1 MMGRD
6 TEWFVGIGTLAP
18 AVHIGVTMSASE
30 GSTVGGVPTEVV
42 TFLSGKGGRSLI
54 VKGGAGTGKTT
65 FGLELLERVGQPNR
79 SYYLSTRVGDEAL
92 YRQFPWLKTTEMRT
106 RILDSA
112 KLFLDAIN
120 ASGKPREPELPES
133 EVRKVRAG
141 KEILGSFGQER
152 GPPTRVDRTH
162 LQALLKRSPMPE
174 VENVYNRIER
184 ALPEKSLLVIDS
196 LEGVTHKYG
205 LEMEEFVMALQKDLV
220 EGSSTDVVMIL
231 EKPEAG
237 GIEYLVDGLIS
248 IQREELD
255 ERRVRHL
262 RLEKLRAT
270 NIGRA
275 RYAVTL
281 DGGRFEAL
289 GTRDI
294 PGSASGGSAWKPVTD
309 PERFYST
316 GIPDFDKLLGGGFR
330 RGSFNAFEVDVN
342 VGIDDYYMLFTP
354 TFLNF
359 LSQGRGIIAV
369 LAAGDSPQKLRETL
383 VRHVPANQFD
393 TRVRIPDYTANE
405 TEEPYILPMA
415 RLGRDEATRAMV
427 TAEKSVAGPDRKPFV
442 EYMAFD
448 TFESLMGDQ
457 VAIRMYFQGVS
468 RTKHVGNLGIGL
480 LKPGLLVSS
489 EILNMMDTYFRIINI
504 DNAPCIYGIRP
515 RTPIYAISPDPE
527 KGAPHAVLM
536 PIV

>member
-1 MMGRD
+1 M
-6 TEWFVGIGTLAP
+6 T
-18 AVHIGVTMSASE
+18 ASE
-30 GSTVGGVPTEVV
+30 GSTVGGVPPEIVA
-42 TFLSGKGGRSLI
+42 FLSGKGGLSLI
-54 VKGGAGTGKTT
+54 VKGGAGSGKTT

-92 YRQFPWLKTTEMRT
+92 YRQFPWLKATEMRT
-106 RILDSA
+106 RVLDAA
-112 KLFLDAIN
+112 KLFLDAIQS
-120 ASGKPREPELPES
+120 SGKSREPDLPET
-133 EVRKVRAG
+133 EQKKVRAG
-141 KEILGSFGQER
+141 REVLSSFGQER

-162 LQALLKRSPMPE
+162 LQALVKRSPMPE
-174 VENVYNRIER
+174 VENVYNRIEK

-220 EGSSTDVVMIL
+220 EGSSTDVVMVL

-281 DGGRFEAL
+281 NGGRFEAL
-289 GTRDI
+289 GTGANHTRGA
-294 PGSASGGSAWKPVTD
+294 PTGSWKPLTD
-309 PERFYST
+309 PERYYST
-316 GIPDFDKLLGGGFR
+316 GIPDFDTMLGGGFR

-359 LSQGRGIIAV
+359 LAQGRGIIAV
-369 LAAGDSPQKLRETL
+369 LAAGESPEKLRETL
-383 VRHVPANQFD
+383 VRHVPPNQFD

-405 TEEPYILPMA
+405 TEDPYILPMA
-415 RLGRDEATRAMV
+415 RFGRDEAMRAMV
-427 TAEKSVAGPDRKPFV
+427 TAEKAVAGPDRKPFI
-442 EYMAFD
+442 EYTAFD

-489 EILNMMDTYFRIINI
+489 EILNMMDTYFRIMNI

-515 RTPIYAISPDPE
+515 RTTIYAISPDPE
-527 KGAPHAVLM
+527 KGSPHATLTPV
-536 PIV
+536 V

>member
-1 MMGRD
+1 
-6 TEWFVGIGTLAP
+6 
-18 AVHIGVTMSASE
+18 MSASD
-30 GSTVGGVPTEVV
+30 GSTVGGVPPEVV
-42 TFLSGKGGRSLI
+42 AFLSGRGGRSLI
-54 VKGGAGTGKTT
+54 IKGGAGTGKTT

-92 YRQFPWLKTTEMRT
+92 YRQFPWLKTTEMRS
-106 RILDSA
+106 RVLDSA

-120 ASGKPREPELPES
+120 TGGKNREPELPES
-133 EVRKVRAG
+133 EQKKIRAG
-141 KEILGSFGQER
+141 REVLGSFGQER
-152 GPPTRVDRTH
+152 GPPTRVDRSH

-184 ALPEKSLLVIDS
+184 NLPEKSLLVIDS

-289 GTRDI
+289 AIGGDRGA
-294 PGSASGGSAWKPVTD
+294 PSATGAWKPVTD
-309 PERFYST
+309 PERYYST
-316 GIPDFDKLLGGGFR
+316 GIPDFDKLLGGGFK

-342 VGIDDYYMLFTP
+342 VGIDDYYMLLTP

-369 LAAGDSPQKLRETL
+369 LAAGESPEKLRDTL
-383 VRHVPANQFD
+383 VRHVPPNQFD
-393 TRVRIPDYTANE
+393 TRVRIPDYTASE
-405 TEEPYILPMA
+405 TEDPYILPMS
-415 RLGRDEATRAMV
+415 RLGRDEAVRAMV
-427 TAEKSVAGPDRKPFV
+427 TAEKAVSGPDRKPFI
-442 EYMAFD
+442 EYTAFD

-457 VAIRMYFQGVS
+457 VAIRLYFQGVS
-468 RTKHVGNLGIGL
+468 RTKHVGNLGIGV

-489 EILNMMDTYFRIINI
+489 EILNMMDTYFRIINV

-515 RTPIYAISPDPE
+515 RTTIHAISPDPT
-527 KGAPHAVLM
+527 KGPPHAVLT
-536 PIV
+536 PVV

>member
-1 MMGRD
+1 MTGM
-6 TEWFVGIGTLAP
+6 P
-18 AVHIGVTMSASE
+18 
-30 GSTVGGVPTEVV
+30 PEVLS
-42 TFLSGKGGRSLI
+42 FLSGKGGRSLI

-65 FGLELLERVGQPNR
+65 FGLELLERIGKPQQ

-92 YRQFPWLKTTEMRT
+92 YRQFPWLKATEMRA
-106 RILDSA
+106 RILDA
-112 KLFLDAIN
+112 GKLFLDTIN
-120 ASGKPREPELPES
+120 AGSKPGAGGELPES
-133 EVRKVRAG
+133 EQRKISAAR
-141 KEILGSFGQER
+141 EMMRSFGDEH

-162 LQALLKRSPMPE
+162 LAALLKRNPMPE
-174 VENVYNRIER
+174 VENVYNRIEK

-220 EGSSTDVVMIL
+220 ESSNTNVVMIL

-255 ERRVRHL
+255 ERRVRHM

-270 NIGRA
+270 AIARP

-281 DGGRFEAL
+281 AEGRFEAL
-289 GTRDI
+289 GFGNADHPSN
-294 PGSASGGSAWKPVTD
+294 PGQWHPVAD
-309 PERFYST
+309 PDRYYST
-316 GIPDFDKLLGGGFR
+316 GIPDFDHLLGGGFR

-354 TFLNF
+354 TLLNF

-369 LAAGDSPQKLRETL
+369 LAAGESHEKLRET
-383 VRHVPANQFD
+383 VNRHTPPHVFD
-393 TRVRIPDYTANE
+393 TRVRVADYTANE
-405 TEEPYILPMA
+405 TELPYIVPMA
-415 RLGRDEATRAMV
+415 RFGRDEALRAMV
-427 TAEKSVAGPDRKPFV
+427 SAEKAARGPEQKPFL
-442 EYMAFD
+442 EYTAFD
-448 TFESLMGDQ
+448 TLESLMGDQ
-457 VAIRMYFQGVS
+457 VAIRMYFHGVQ
-468 RTKHVGNLGIGL
+468 RTKLVGNCGIGL

-489 EILNMMDTYFRIINI
+489 EILNMMDSYFRIINI

-515 RTPIYAISPDPE
+515 RTTIYSISTDPE
-527 KGAPHAVLM
+527 KGAPHAKLT

>member
-1 MMGRD
+1 MLSGVS
-6 TEWFVGIGTLAP
+6 FVTGENGGKT
-18 AVHIGVTMSASE
+18 
-30 GSTVGGVPTEVV
+30 GGVPPEVL
-42 TFLSGKGGRSLI
+42 TFLNGKGGRSLI

-65 FGLELLERVGQPNR
+65 FGLELLERAGKPQQ

-92 YRQFPWLKTTEMRT
+92 YRQFPWLKASEMRS
-106 RILDSA
+106 RILDA
-112 KLFLDAIN
+112 GKLFLDAIN
-120 ASGKPREPELPES
+120 SPGRNGGQPELPET
-133 EVRKVRAG
+133 ERKKIHAAREMMRTFAD
-141 KEILGSFGQER
+141 ER

-162 LQALLKRSPMPE
+162 LAALLKRNPMPE
-174 VENVYNRIER
+174 VENVYNRVEQ

-220 EGSSTDVVMIL
+220 EASNTNVVMIL

-270 NIGRA
+270 NITRP

-281 DGGRFEAL
+281 NGGRFEAL
-289 GTRDI
+289 GFMDTNHAAGPAQIWR
-294 PGSASGGSAWKPVTD
+294 PVPD
-309 PERFYST
+309 PEKYYST
-316 GIPDFDKLLGGGFR
+316 GIPDFDALLGGGFR
-330 RGSFNAFEVDVN
+330 RGSFNAFEADVN
-342 VGIDDYYMLFTP
+342 VGIDDYYELFTP

-359 LSQGRGIIAV
+359 LTQSRGIIAV
-369 LAAGDSPQKLRETL
+369 LAAGESPEKLRETL
-383 VRHVPANQFD
+383 VRHTPPNVFD
-393 TRVRIPDYTANE
+393 TRVRIADYTANE
-405 TEEPYILPMA
+405 TEESYIVPMA
-415 RLGRDEATRAMV
+415 RFNREEAMRAMT
-427 TAEKSVAGPDRKPFV
+427 TAEKAARGPEQKPFL
-442 EYMAFD
+442 EYTAFD
-448 TFESLMGDQ
+448 TLESLMGDQ
-457 VAIRMYFQGVS
+457 VAIRMYFHGVQ
-468 RTKHVGNLGIGL
+468 RTKLVGNLGIGL

-515 RTPIYAISPDPE
+515 RTTIYSISVDSERGP
-527 KGAPHAVLM
+527 PHAKLT

>member
-1 MMGRD
+1 
-6 TEWFVGIGTLAP
+6 
-18 AVHIGVTMSASE
+18 MSASE
-30 GSTVGGVPTEVV
+30 GSTVGGVPPEVI

-54 VKGGAGTGKTT
+54 IKGGAGTGKTT
-65 FGLELLERVGQPNR
+65 FGLELLERVGQPTR
-79 SYYLSTRVGDEAL
+79 SYYLSTRIGDEAL
-92 YRQFPWLKTTEMRT
+92 FRQFPWLKTSEMRT
-106 RILDSA
+106 RVLDAA
-112 KLFLDAIN
+112 KLFLDAIQ
-120 ASGKPREPELPES
+120 ASGKSRDTELPEG
-133 EVRKVRAG
+133 EQKKVRAG
-141 KEILGSFGQER
+141 REVLASFGQER

-162 LQALLKRSPMPE
+162 LTALLKRSPMPE
-174 VENVYNRIER
+174 VENVYHRIER

-220 EGSSTDVVMIL
+220 EASSTDVVMIL

-289 GTRDI
+289 GNN
-294 PGSASGGSAWKPVTD
+294 PAAGAAANAGPWKPVAD
-309 PERFYST
+309 PERYYST
-316 GIPDFDKLLGGGFR
+316 GIPDFDKLLGGGLR

-342 VGIDDYYMLFTP
+342 VGVDDYYMLFTP

-359 LSQGRGIIAV
+359 LTQGRGMIAV
-369 LAAGDSPQKLRETL
+369 LAAGESPDKLRETL
-383 VRHVPANQFD
+383 IRHVPANQFD
-393 TRVRIPDYTANE
+393 TRVRIPDYSANE
-405 TEEPYILPMA
+405 TEEPYILPM
-415 RLGRDEATRAMV
+415 GRYGREEAVKAMV
-427 TAEKSVAGPDRKPFV
+427 AAERAVEGPDRKTFL
-442 EYMAFD
+442 EYTAFD

-489 EILNMMDTYFRIINI
+489 EILNMMDSYFRIINI
-504 DNAPCIYGIRP
+504 DSATCIYGIRP
-515 RTPIYAISPDPE
+515 RTTIYAISPDPE
-527 KGAPHAVLM
+527 KGLPHATLT

>member
-1 MMGRD
+1 MADENGGAMGQ
-6 TEWFVGIGTLAP
+6 
-18 AVHIGVTMSASE
+18 
-30 GSTVGGVPTEVV
+30 VPPEVV
-42 TFLSGKGGRSLI
+42 SFLSGKGGRSLI
-54 VKGGAGTGKTT
+54 IKGGAGTGKTT
-65 FGLELLERVGQPNR
+65 FGLELLERIGQPSR
-79 SYYLSTRVGDEAL
+79 SFYLSTRVGDETL
-92 YRQFPWLKTTEMRT
+92 YRQFPWLRTTEMRS
-106 RILDSA
+106 RILDAA
-112 KLFLDAIN
+112 KLFLDTIE
-120 ASGKPREPELPES
+120 ASGKPRPVELPDS
-133 EVRKVRAG
+133 EQRKIKAG
-141 KEILGSFGQER
+141 REVLGSFGQER
-152 GPPTRVDRTH
+152 GPPTRVDRSH
-162 LQALLKRSPMPE
+162 LTALLKRSPMPE

-184 ALPEKSLLVIDS
+184 ALPEKALLVIDS

-220 EGSSTDVVMIL
+220 EASSTDVVMIL

-255 ERRVRHL
+255 ERRVRHV

-270 NIGRA
+270 NIGRP

-281 DGGRFEAL
+281 DGGRFVAL
-289 GTRDI
+289 GI
-294 PGSASGGSAWKPVTD
+294 PGTTNGKGSATSWPATTD
-309 PERFYST
+309 PERYYST
-316 GIPDFDKLLGGGFR
+316 GIPDFDALLGGGLR

-342 VGIDDYYMLFTP
+342 VGVDDYYMLFTP

-359 LSQGRGIIAV
+359 LGQGRGMIAV
-369 LAAGDSPQKLRETL
+369 LAAGESPEKLREAL
-383 VRHVPANQFD
+383 VKYVPPQHFD
-393 TRVRIPDYTANE
+393 TRVRIPDYTISE

-415 RLGRDEATRAMV
+415 RFGRDEAMRAMV
-427 TAEKSVAGPDRKPFV
+427 TAEKAAAGPDRKPFI

-457 VAIRMYFQGVS
+457 VAIRMYFSGVS

-489 EILNMMDTYFRIINI
+489 EILNMMDTYFRIVNI

-515 RTPIYAISPDPE
+515 RTTIYAISPDPQ
-527 KGAPHAVLM
+527 KGAPHAVLT
-536 PIV
+536 PVV

>member
-1 MMGRD
+1 M
-6 TEWFVGIGTLAP
+6 TENNG
-18 AVHIGVTMSASE
+18 HS
-30 GSTVGGVPTEVV
+30 VGGTPLEVIE
-42 TFLSGKGGRSLI
+42 FLSGKGGRSLI

-65 FGLELLERVGQPNR
+65 FGLELLERIGKPSE

-92 YRQFPWLKTTEMRT
+92 YRQFPWLKSSEMRS
-106 RILDSA
+106 RVLDA
-112 KLFLDAIN
+112 GKLFLDAIN
-120 ASGKPREPELPES
+120 AGPKREGSELPETEQKKIRAAR
-133 EVRKVRAG
+133 EVMR
-141 KEILGSFGQER
+141 SFGEEH

-162 LQALLKRSPMPE
+162 LQALLKRNPMPE

-184 ALPEKSLLVIDS
+184 ALPAKSLLVIDS

-220 EGSSTDVVMIL
+220 EGSSTNVVMIL

-270 NIGRA
+270 AIGRP

-281 DGGRFEAL
+281 NGGRFEAL
-289 GTRDI
+289 GIQDRNHT
-294 PGSASGGSAWKPVTD
+294 PTAQGMWKPSAD
-309 PERFYST
+309 SERFYST
-316 GIPDFDKLLGGGFR
+316 GIPDFDQLLGGGFR

-354 TFLNF
+354 TYLNF
-359 LSQGRGIIAV
+359 LAQGRGAIAV
-369 LAAGDSPQKLRETL
+369 LAAGESPEKLRETL
-383 VRHVPANQFD
+383 TRHTPPNVFD
-393 TRVRIPDYTANE
+393 TRVRICDYAANE
-405 TEEPYILPMA
+405 TEESYIVPMA
-415 RLGRDEATRAMV
+415 RFGRDDALRAMV
-427 TAEKSVAGPDRKPFV
+427 TATKAARGPEQKPFI
-442 EYMAFD
+442 EYTSFD
-448 TFESLMGDQ
+448 TLESLMGDQ
-457 VAIRMYFQGVS
+457 VAIRMYFNGVQQ
-468 RTKHVGNLGIGL
+468 TKLVGNLGIGL

-515 RTPIYAISPDPE
+515 RTTIHAISPDPE
-527 KGAPHAVLM
+527 KGAPYAKLT

>member
-1 MMGRD
+1 MHDVTGTMTTNNGHAAG
-6 TEWFVGIGTLAP
+6 GIP
-18 AVHIGVTMSASE
+18 
-30 GSTVGGVPTEVV
+30 PEVV
-42 TFLSGKGGRSLI
+42 SFLSGKGGRSLI

-79 SYYLSTRVGDEAL
+79 SFYLSTRVGDEAL
-92 YRQFPWLKTTEMRT
+92 YAQFPWLKTTEMRS
-106 RILDSA
+106 RVLDAA
-112 KLFLDAIN
+112 KLFLDAIQ
-120 ASGKPREPELPES
+120 AGGKSKEADLPET
-133 EVRKVRAG
+133 EQRKIRAG
-141 KEILGSFGQER
+141 REVLGSFGQER
-152 GPPTRVDRTH
+152 GPPTKVDRTH
-162 LQALLKRSPMPE
+162 LAALLKRGPMPE
-174 VENVYNRIER
+174 VDNVYHRIER

-220 EGSSTDVVMIL
+220 EGSNTDVVMIL

-289 GTRDI
+289 GVANSV
-294 PGSASGGSAWKPVTD
+294 GASSNSTAWRPTSD
-309 PERFYST
+309 PERHYST
-316 GIPDFDKLLGGGFR
+316 GIPDFDKLLGGGLR

-369 LAAGDSPQKLRETL
+369 LAAGESPEKLRDTL
-383 VRHVPANQFD
+383 IRHVPPNVFD

-405 TEEPYILPMA
+405 TEDPYILPMA
-415 RLGRDEATRAMV
+415 RFGREDAMRAMV
-427 TAEKSVAGPDRKPFV
+427 TAEKAVAGTDRKPFM
-442 EYMAFD
+442 EYTAFD

-457 VAIRMYFQGVS
+457 VAIRMYFQAVA
-468 RTKHVGNLGIGL
+468 RTKHVGNLGLGL

-504 DNAPCIYGIRP
+504 DNAPCLYGIRP
-515 RTPIYAISPDPE
+515 RTTIYAISHDPE
-527 KGAPHAVLM
+527 KGAPHAVLT

>member
-1 MMGRD
+1 MTAND
-6 TEWFVGIGTLAP
+6 
-18 AVHIGVTMSASE
+18 

-54 VKGGAGTGKTT
+54 IKGGAGTGKTT
-65 FGLELLERVGQPNR
+65 FGLELLERVGQPTR

-106 RILDSA
+106 RILDAA

-120 ASGKPREPELPES
+120 QSGKRKEPELPEA
-133 EVRKVRAG
+133 EQRKVRAG
-141 KEILGSFGQER
+141 KEVLGSFGQER

-220 EGSSTDVVMIL
+220 EASSTDVVMIL

-281 DGGRFEAL
+281 DGGRFGAL
-289 GTRDI
+289 GVE
-294 PGSASGGSAWKPVTD
+294 GMANGK
-309 PERFYST
+309 
-316 GIPDFDKLLGGGFR
+316 
-330 RGSFNAFEVDVN
+330 
-342 VGIDDYYMLFTP
+342 
-354 TFLNF
+354 
-359 LSQGRGIIAV
+359 
-369 LAAGDSPQKLRETL
+369 AA
-383 VRHVPANQFD
+383 A
-393 TRVRIPDYTANE
+393 
-405 TEEPYILPMA
+405 
-415 RLGRDEATRAMV
+415 ATW
-427 TAEKSVAGPDRKPFV
+427 
-442 EYMAFD
+442 
-448 TFESLMGDQ
+448 
-457 VAIRMYFQGVS
+457 
-468 RTKHVGNLGIGL
+468 
-480 LKPGLLVSS
+480 
-489 EILNMMDTYFRIINI
+489 
-504 DNAPCIYGIRP
+504 
-515 RTPIYAISPDPE
+515 
-527 KGAPHAVLM
+527 
-536 PIV
+536 

>member
-1 MMGRD
+1 MKANNG
-6 TEWFVGIGTLAP
+6 
-18 AVHIGVTMSASE
+18 GV
-30 GSTVGGVPTEVV
+30 VGGVPPEVV
-42 TFLSGKGGRSLI
+42 SFLSGKGGRSLI
-54 VKGGAGTGKTT
+54 IKGGAGTGKTT
-65 FGLELLERVGQPNR
+65 FGLELLDRVGQPNR
-79 SYYLSTRVGDEAL
+79 SFYLSTRVGDEAL
-92 YRQFPWLKTTEMRT
+92 YRQFPWLKTTEMRS
-106 RILDSA
+106 RVLDAA
-112 KLFLDAIN
+112 KLFLDAIH
-120 ASGKPREPELPES
+120 AGGKGREPDLPES
-133 EVRKVRAG
+133 EQRKIRAG
-141 KEILGSFGQER
+141 REVLGSFGQER
-152 GPPTRVDRTH
+152 GAPTKVDRTH
-162 LQALLKRSPMPE
+162 LAALLKRSPMPE
-174 VENVYNRIER
+174 VENVYGRIER
-184 ALPEKSLLVIDS
+184 ALPEKALLVIDS

-220 EGSSTDVVMIL
+220 EGSNTDVVMIL

-289 GTRDI
+289 GISSPPD
-294 PGSASGGSAWKPVTD
+294 GKASSTAWSPITD

-316 GIPDFDKLLGGGFR
+316 GIPDFDALLGGGFR

-342 VGIDDYYMLFTP
+342 VGIDDYYTLFTP

-359 LSQGRGIIAV
+359 LSQGRGILAV
-369 LAAGDSPQKLRETL
+369 LAAGESPEKLRETL
-383 VRHVPANQFD
+383 VRHIPENQFD
-393 TRVRIPDYTANE
+393 TRVRIPDYTASE
-405 TEEPYILPMA
+405 TEDPYILPMA
-415 RLGRDEATRAMV
+415 RFGRDEAMRAMV
-427 TAEKSVAGPDRKPFV
+427 TAERSVAGPDRKPFV
-442 EYMAFD
+442 EYQAFD

-504 DNAPCIYGIRP
+504 DSAPCIYGIRP
-515 RTPIYAISPDPE
+515 RTTIYSISPDPE
-527 KGAPHAVLM
+527 KGAPHAVLT
-536 PIV
+536 PVV

>member
-1 MMGRD
+1 MAEENGRV
-6 TEWFVGIGTLAP
+6 VGR
-18 AVHIGVTMSASE
+18 
-30 GSTVGGVPTEVV
+30 VPPEVV
-42 TFLSGKGGRSLI
+42 SFLSGRGGRSLI
-54 VKGGAGTGKTT
+54 IKGGAGTGKTT
-65 FGLELLERVGQPNR
+65 FGLELLERIGQPNR
-79 SYYLSTRVGDEAL
+79 SFYLSTRVGDETL
-92 YRQFPWLKTTEMRT
+92 YHQFPWLRTTEMRS
-106 RILDSA
+106 RILDAA
-112 KLFLDAIN
+112 KLFLDTIQA
-120 ASGKPREPELPES
+120 GPKPRSPDLPES
-133 EVRKVRAG
+133 EARKIKAG
-141 KEILGSFGQER
+141 REVLGSFGQEH
-152 GPPTRVDRTH
+152 GPPTRVDRAH
-162 LQALLKRSPMPE
+162 LAALLKRSPMPE

-184 ALPEKSLLVIDS
+184 ALPEKALLVIDS

-270 NIGRA
+270 NIGQA

-281 DGGRFEAL
+281 NGGRFEAL
-289 GTRDI
+289 GISGTLN
-294 PGSASGGSAWKPVTD
+294 GKGTASSWPATSD
-309 PERFYST
+309 PDRYYST
-316 GIPDFDKLLGGGFR
+316 GIPDFDALLGGGLR

-342 VGIDDYYMLFTP
+342 VGVDDYYMLFTP

-359 LSQGRGIIAV
+359 LGQGRGMIAV
-369 LAAGDSPQKLRETL
+369 LAAGESPEKLREAL
-383 VRHVPANQFD
+383 VRYVPAQHFD
-393 TRVRIPDYTANE
+393 TRVRIPDYTISE

-415 RLGRDEATRAMV
+415 RFGRDEAMRAMV
-427 TAEKSVAGPDRKPFV
+427 TAEKAAAGPDRKPFI

-457 VAIRMYFQGVS
+457 VAIRMYFSGVS

-489 EILNMMDTYFRIINI
+489 EILNMMDTYFRIVNI

-515 RTPIYAISPDPE
+515 RTTIYAISPDPE
-527 KGAPHAVLM
+527 KGSPHAVLT
-536 PIV
+536 PVV

>member
-1 MMGRD
+1 MTNENGGAVGR
-6 TEWFVGIGTLAP
+6 
-18 AVHIGVTMSASE
+18 
-30 GSTVGGVPTEVV
+30 VPPEVV
-42 TFLSGKGGRSLI
+42 SFLTGKGGRSLI
-54 VKGGAGTGKTT
+54 IKGGAGTGKTT
-65 FGLELLERVGQPNR
+65 FGLELLERIGQPAR
-79 SYYLSTRVGDEAL
+79 SFYLSTRVGDETL
-92 YRQFPWLKTTEMRT
+92 YRQFPWLRTTEMRS
-106 RILDSA
+106 RILDAA
-112 KLFLDAIN
+112 KLFLDTVQAG
-120 ASGKPREPELPES
+120 GKSRPAELPES
-133 EVRKVRAG
+133 EQRKIKAG
-141 KEILGSFGQER
+141 REVLGSFGQER

-162 LQALLKRSPMPE
+162 LVALLKRSPMPE

-220 EGSSTDVVMIL
+220 EASSTDVVMIL

-281 DGGRFEAL
+281 DGGRFGAL
-289 GTRDI
+289 GVEGMANGKAAAATW
-294 PGSASGGSAWKPVTD
+294 SATTD

-316 GIPDFDKLLGGGFR
+316 GIPDFDGLLGGGFR

-342 VGIDDYYMLFTP
+342 VGVDDYYMLFTP

-359 LSQGRGIIAV
+359 LCQGRGMIAV
-369 LAAGDSPQKLRETL
+369 LAAGESPEKLRESL
-383 VRHVPANQFD
+383 VKHVPAHHFD
-393 TRVRIPDYTANE
+393 TRVRVPDYTISE

-415 RLGRDEATRAMV
+415 RFGRDEAMRAMV
-427 TAEKSVAGPDRKPFV
+427 TAEKAAAGPDRKPFI

-457 VAIRMYFQGVS
+457 VAIRMYFSGVS

-515 RTPIYAISPDPE
+515 RTTIYAISTDPA
-527 KGAPHAVLM
+527 KGAPHAVLT
-536 PIV
+536 PVV

>member
-1 MMGRD
+1 MPEQKMTSENGGALGR
-6 TEWFVGIGTLAP
+6 
-18 AVHIGVTMSASE
+18 
-30 GSTVGGVPTEVV
+30 VPPEVV
-42 TFLSGKGGRSLI
+42 AFLSGKGGRSLI
-54 VKGGAGTGKTT
+54 IKGGAGTGKTT
-65 FGLELLERVGQPNR
+65 FGLELLERIGQPSR
-79 SYYLSTRVGDEAL
+79 SFYLSTRVGDETL
-92 YRQFPWLKTTEMRT
+92 YRQFPWLRTTEMRS
-106 RILDSA
+106 RILDAA
-112 KLFLDAIN
+112 KLFLDTVQ
-120 ASGKPREPELPES
+120 ASGKPRPAELPES
-133 EVRKVRAG
+133 EQRKIKAG
-141 KEILGSFGQER
+141 REVLGSFGQER

-162 LQALLKRSPMPE
+162 LAALLKRSPMPE

-220 EGSSTDVVMIL
+220 EASSTDVVMIL

-281 DGGRFEAL
+281 DGGRFGAL
-289 GTRDI
+289 GVEGMPNGKAAAATWTAT
-294 PGSASGGSAWKPVTD
+294 SD

-316 GIPDFDKLLGGGFR
+316 GIPDFDALLGGGFR

-342 VGIDDYYMLFTP
+342 VGVDDYYMLFTP

-359 LSQGRGIIAV
+359 LCQGRGMIAV
-369 LAAGDSPQKLRETL
+369 LAAGESPEKLRESL
-383 VRHVPANQFD
+383 VRHVPAHHFD
-393 TRVRIPDYTANE
+393 TRVRVPDYTISE

-415 RLGRDEATRAMV
+415 RFGRDEAMRAMV
-427 TAEKSVAGPDRKPFV
+427 TAEKAAAGPDRKPFI

-457 VAIRMYFQGVS
+457 VAIRMYFSGVS

-489 EILNMMDTYFRIINI
+489 EILNMMDTYFRIVNI

-515 RTPIYAISPDPE
+515 RTTIYAISPDPE
-527 KGAPHAVLM
+527 KGPPHAVLT
-536 PIV
+536 PVV

>member
-1 MMGRD
+1 MFLRS
-6 TEWFVGIGTLAP
+6 TASPEGT
-18 AVHIGVTMSASE
+18 VTASN
-30 GSTVGGVPTEVV
+30 GSTVGGIPPEVV
-42 TFLSGKGGRSLI
+42 AFLSGKGGRSLI
-54 VKGGAGTGKTT
+54 IKGGAGTGKTT

-79 SYYLSTRVGDEAL
+79 SYYLSTRIGDEAL
-92 YRQFPWLKTTEMRT
+92 YRQFPWLKTAEMRS
-106 RILDSA
+106 RVLDAA
-112 KLFLDAIN
+112 KLFLDAV
-120 ASGKPREPELPES
+120 APAGSRREPELPES
-133 EVRKVRAG
+133 QQRKIRAG
-141 KEILGSFGQER
+141 REVLGSFGQER
-152 GPPTRVDRTH
+152 GPPTRVDRSH

-174 VENVYNRIER
+174 VENVYDRIER
-184 ALPEKSLLVIDS
+184 NLPEKSLLVIDS

-220 EGSSTDVVMIL
+220 EGSNSEVVMIL

-255 ERRVRHL
+255 ERRVRHV

-270 NIGRA
+270 NIGQA

-281 DGGRFEAL
+281 DGGRFSAL
-289 GTRDI
+289 GTGPRGI
-294 PGSASGGSAWKPVTD
+294 PTTTGAWKPFPD
-309 PERFYST
+309 PERYYST
-316 GIPDFDKLLGGGFR
+316 GIPDFDTLLGGGFR

-342 VGIDDYYMLFTP
+342 VGIDDYYMLFMP

-359 LSQGRGIIAV
+359 LSQGRGMIAV
-369 LAAGDSPQKLRETL
+369 LAAGESPDKLRDAL
-383 VRHVPANQFD
+383 VRHISPNQFD
-393 TRVRIPDYTANE
+393 TRVRIADYTAQE
-405 TEEPYILPMA
+405 TEDPYILPMA
-415 RLGRDEATRAMV
+415 RYNREEAIKAMV
-427 TAEKSVAGPDRKPFV
+427 SAEKAVAGPDRKPFM
-442 EYMAFD
+442 EYTAFD

-504 DNAPCIYGIRP
+504 DSAPCIYGIRP
-515 RTPIYAISPDPE
+515 RTTIYSISADPE
-527 KGAPHAVLM
+527 KGLPLAVLT
-536 PIV
+536 PVV

>member
-1 MMGRD
+1 MTAD
-6 TEWFVGIGTLAP
+6 
-18 AVHIGVTMSASE
+18 E
-30 GSTVGGVPTEVV
+30 GSTVGGVPPEVIA
-42 TFLSGKGGRSLI
+42 FLSGKGGRSLI
-54 VKGGAGTGKTT
+54 VKGGAGSGKTT

-92 YRQFPWLKTTEMRT
+92 YRQFPWLKATEMRT
-106 RILDSA
+106 RVLDAA
-112 KLFLDAIN
+112 KLFLDAIQ
-120 ASGKPREPELPES
+120 AGGKSREPELPES
-133 EVRKVRAG
+133 EQRKVRAG
-141 KEILGSFGQER
+141 REVLGSFGAER
-152 GPPTRVDRTH
+152 GPPTRVDRAH

-174 VENVYNRIER
+174 VENVYNRIEK

-262 RLEKLRAT
+262 RVEKLRAT

-281 DGGRFEAL
+281 NGGRFEAL
-289 GTRDI
+289 GI
-294 PGSASGGSAWKPVTD
+294 PRIAPGVTPTGAWKPLPD
-309 PERFYST
+309 PERYYST
-316 GIPDFDKLLGGGFR
+316 GIPDFDTLLGGGFR
-330 RGSFNAFEVDVN
+330 RGSVNAFEVDVN

-359 LSQGRGIIAV
+359 LAQGRGIIAV
-369 LAAGDSPQKLRETL
+369 LAAGESPEKLRDTL
-383 VRHVPANQFD
+383 VRHVPPNQFD

-405 TEEPYILPMA
+405 TEDPYILPMA
-415 RLGRDEATRAMV
+415 RFGRDEAMRAMV
-427 TAEKSVAGPDRKPFV
+427 TAEKAVAGPDRKPFI
-442 EYMAFD
+442 EYTAFD

-457 VAIRMYFQGVS
+457 VAIRMYFQGLS

-489 EILNMMDTYFRIINI
+489 EILNMVDTYFRIINI
-504 DNAPCIYGIRP
+504 DNAPCLYGIRP
-515 RTPIYAISPDPE
+515 RTLIYAISQDPE
-527 KGAPHAVLM
+527 KGGPHATLT

>member
-1 MMGRD
+1 
-6 TEWFVGIGTLAP
+6 
-18 AVHIGVTMSASE
+18 MSASE
-30 GSTVGGVPTEVV
+30 GSTVGGVPPEVI

-65 FGLELLERVGQPNR
+65 FGLELLERVGQPTR
-79 SYYLSTRVGDEAL
+79 SYYLSTRIGDEAL
-92 YRQFPWLKTTEMRT
+92 FRQFPWLKTSEMRT
-106 RILDSA
+106 RVLDAA
-112 KLFLDAIN
+112 KLFLDAIQ
-120 ASGKPREPELPES
+120 AGGKSRETELPEG
-133 EVRKVRAG
+133 EQKKVRAG
-141 KEILGSFGQER
+141 REVLASFGQER

-162 LQALLKRSPMPE
+162 LTALLKRSPMPE
-174 VENVYNRIER
+174 VENVYQRVER

-220 EGSSTDVVMIL
+220 EGSNANVVMVL

-262 RLEKLRAT
+262 RVEKLRAT
-270 NIGRA
+270 NISRP

-281 DGGRFEAL
+281 NGGRFEAL
-289 GTRDI
+289 GVAVTNHVDN
-294 PGSASGGSAWKPVTD
+294 PSPVWRPIAD
-309 PERFYST
+309 AERVYST
-316 GIPDFDKLLGGGFR
+316 GIPDFDALLGGGFR

-359 LSQGRGIIAV
+359 LTQGRGMIAV
-369 LAAGDSPQKLRETL
+369 LAAGESHEKLRNTL
-383 VRHVPANQFD
+383 VKHTPPHAFD
-393 TRVRIPDYTANE
+393 TRVRIADYTANE
-405 TEEPYILPMA
+405 TEESYIVPMA
-415 RLGRDEATRAMV
+415 RYGRDDAMRAMV
-427 TAEKSVAGPDRKPFV
+427 TAEKAARGPENKPFL
-442 EYMAFD
+442 EYTAFD
-448 TFESLMGDQ
+448 TLESLMGDQ
-457 VAIRMYFQGVS
+457 LAIRMYFNGVQ
-468 RTKHVGNLGIGL
+468 RTKLVGNLGIGL

-504 DNAPCIYGIRP
+504 DNAPCLYGIRP
-515 RTPIYAISPDPE
+515 RTTIYSISVDPD
-527 KGAPHAVLM
+527 KGAPHAKLT

>member
-1 MMGRD
+1 MATNNKDG
-6 TEWFVGIGTLAP
+6 
-18 AVHIGVTMSASE
+18 
-30 GSTVGGVPTEVV
+30 TVGGVPPEVLV
-42 TFLSGKGGRSLI
+42 FLSGRGGRSLI

-65 FGLELLERVGQPNR
+65 FGLELLERIGKPQQ

-92 YRQFPWLKTTEMRT
+92 YRQFPWLKSTEMRA
-106 RILDSA
+106 RILDA
-112 KLFLDAIN
+112 GKLFLDTIN
-120 ASGKPREPELPES
+120 AGGKSSSAASELPES
-133 EVRKVRAG
+133 EQKKISAAREMMRSMG
-141 KEILGSFGQER
+141 GDER

-162 LQALLKRSPMPE
+162 LTALLKRNPMPE
-174 VENVYNRIER
+174 VENVYNRIEK

-220 EGSSTDVVMIL
+220 EGSNTNVVMIL

-255 ERRVRHL
+255 ERRVRHM

-270 NIGRA
+270 AIGRP

-281 DGGRFEAL
+281 AGGRFEAL
-289 GTRDI
+289 GFPLDDHAQTPTQWR
-294 PGSASGGSAWKPVTD
+294 PVPD

-316 GIPDFDKLLGGGFR
+316 GIPDFDRLLGGGFR

-354 TFLNF
+354 TLLNF

-369 LAAGDSPQKLRETL
+369 LAAGESHEKLRET
-383 VRHVPANQFD
+383 VNRYTQPHVFD
-393 TRVRIPDYTANE
+393 TRVRVADYTANE
-405 TEEPYILPMA
+405 TDLPYIVPMA
-415 RLGRDEATRAMV
+415 RFGRDEALRAMV
-427 TAEKSVAGPDRKPFV
+427 SAEKAARGPELKPFL
-442 EYMAFD
+442 EYTAFD
-448 TFESLMGDQ
+448 TLESLMGDQ
-457 VAIRMYFQGVS
+457 VAIRMYFHGVQ
-468 RTKHVGNLGIGL
+468 RTKLVGNCGIGL

-515 RTPIYAISPDPE
+515 RTTIYSIAVDPE
-527 KGAPHAVLM
+527 KGAPHAKLT

>member
-1 MMGRD
+1 MAENNG
-6 TEWFVGIGTLAP
+6 
-18 AVHIGVTMSASE
+18 
-30 GSTVGGVPTEVV
+30 GSSVGGVPLEVID
-42 TFLSGKGGRSLI
+42 FLSAKGGRSLI

-65 FGLELLERVGQPNR
+65 FGLELLERIGKPAQ

-92 YRQFPWLKTTEMRT
+92 YRQFPWLKATEMRA
-106 RILDSA
+106 RILDA
-112 KLFLDAIN
+112 GKLFLEAVS
-120 ASGKPREPELPES
+120 AQGKGTTPEMPES
-133 EVRKVRAG
+133 EQKKVRAAR
-141 KEILGSFGQER
+141 EVMRTFSEDR
-152 GPPTRVDRTH
+152 GAPSRVDRTH
-162 LQALLKRSPMPE
+162 LTALLKRNPMPE
-174 VENVYNRIER
+174 VENVYNRVER

-196 LEGVTHKYG
+196 LEGITHKYG

-220 EGSSTDVVMIL
+220 EASSANVVMIL

-270 NIGRA
+270 NITRP

-281 DGGRFEAL
+281 NGGRFEAL
-289 GTRDI
+289 GTSNGHAT
-294 PGSASGGSAWKPVTD
+294 PAQTMWKASAD
-309 PERFYST
+309 PERYYST
-316 GIPDFDKLLGGGFR
+316 GIADFDALLGGGFR

-359 LSQGRGIIAV
+359 LSQSRGIIAV
-369 LAAGDSPQKLRETL
+369 LAAGESHEKLRETL
-383 VRHVPANQFD
+383 TRHTSPNVFD
-393 TRVRIPDYTANE
+393 TRVRIADYTANE
-405 TEEPYILPMA
+405 TEESYIVPMA
-415 RLGRDEATRAMV
+415 RFGRDEALRAMT
-427 TAEKSVAGPDRKPFV
+427 TAEKAARGPEQKPFL
-442 EYMAFD
+442 EYTAFD
-448 TFESLMGDQ
+448 TLESLMGDQ
-457 VAIRMYFQGVS
+457 VAIRMYFHGVQ
-468 RTKHVGNLGIGL
+468 RTKLVGNLGIGL

-515 RTPIYAISPDPE
+515 RTTIYSISTDTE
-527 KGAPHAVLM
+527 AGSPHAKLT

>member
-1 MMGRD
+1 MAEENGGMVGR
-6 TEWFVGIGTLAP
+6 
-18 AVHIGVTMSASE
+18 
-30 GSTVGGVPTEVV
+30 VPPEVV
-42 TFLSGKGGRSLI
+42 SFLTGKGGRSLI
-54 VKGGAGTGKTT
+54 IKGGAGTGKTT
-65 FGLELLERVGQPNR
+65 FGLELLERLGQPSR
-79 SYYLSTRVGDEAL
+79 SFYLSTRVGDETL
-92 YRQFPWLKTTEMRT
+92 YRQFPWLRTTEMRS
-106 RILDSA
+106 RILDAA
-112 KLFLDAIN
+112 KLFLDTIQ
-120 ASGKPREPELPES
+120 ASGKPRSAELPDS
-133 EVRKVRAG
+133 EQKKIKAG
-141 KEILGSFGQER
+141 REVLGSFGTER
-152 GPPTRVDRTH
+152 GPPTRVDRSH
-162 LQALLKRSPMPE
+162 LTALLKRSPMPE

-184 ALPEKSLLVIDS
+184 ALPEKALLVIDS

-281 DGGRFEAL
+281 NGGRFEAL
-289 GTRDI
+289 GIQAQNNGKAAT
-294 PGSASGGSAWKPVTD
+294 ASWPATTD
-309 PERFYST
+309 PDRFYST
-316 GIPDFDKLLGGGFR
+316 GIPDFDALLGGGLR

-342 VGIDDYYMLFTP
+342 VGVDDYYMLLTP

-359 LSQGRGIIAV
+359 LDKGCGMIAV
-369 LAAGDSPQKLRETL
+369 LAAGESPEKLREAL
-383 VRHVPANQFD
+383 VRYVPAHHFD
-393 TRVRIPDYTANE
+393 TRVRIPDYTISE

-415 RLGRDEATRAMV
+415 RFGRDEAMRAMV
-427 TAEKSVAGPDRKPFV
+427 TAEKAAAGPDRKPFI

-457 VAIRMYFQGVS
+457 VAIRMYFSGVS

-489 EILNMMDTYFRIINI
+489 EILNMMDTYFRIVNI

-515 RTPIYAISPDPE
+515 RTTIYAISPDPE
-527 KGAPHAVLM
+527 KGAPHAVLT
-536 PIV
+536 PVV

>member
-1 MMGRD
+1 MAENNGDSM
-6 TEWFVGIGTLAP
+6 
-18 AVHIGVTMSASE
+18 
-30 GSTVGGVPTEVV
+30 GGVPPEVL

-65 FGLELLERVGQPNR
+65 FGLELLERVGKPQQ

-92 YRQFPWLKTTEMRT
+92 YRQFPWLKATEMRA
-106 RILDSA
+106 RILDA
-112 KLFLDAIN
+112 GKLFLEAVS
-120 ASGKPREPELPES
+120 AGGRGGSPELPEGEQRKIQAAR
-133 EVRKVRAG
+133 EVMRT
-141 KEILGSFGQER
+141 FGEER

-162 LQALLKRSPMPE
+162 LAALLKRNPMPE
-174 VENVYNRIER
+174 VENVYNRIEK

-220 EGSSTDVVMIL
+220 EGSNANVVMVL

-237 GIEYLVDGLIS
+237 GIEYLVDGLLS

-270 NIGRA
+270 PIARP

-281 DGGRFEAL
+281 NNGRFEAL
-289 GTRDI
+289 GFS
-294 PGSASGGSAWKPVTD
+294 PNGHASTPSAWRPLPD
-309 PERFYST
+309 PEKFYST
-316 GIPDFDKLLGGGFR
+316 GIPDFDRLLGGGFR

-354 TFLNF
+354 SLLNF

-369 LAAGDSPQKLRETL
+369 LAAGESHENLRDTL
-383 VRHVPANQFD
+383 TKHTAPHVFD
-393 TRVRIPDYTANE
+393 TRVRIADYTANE
-405 TEEPYILPMA
+405 TDLSYIVPMA
-415 RLGRDEATRAMV
+415 KFGREDALRAMV
-427 TAEKSVAGPDRKPFV
+427 TAEKAARGPEQKPFL
-442 EYMAFD
+442 EYTAFD
-448 TFESLMGDQ
+448 TLESLMGDQ
-457 VAIRMYFQGVS
+457 VAIRMYFHGVQ
-468 RTKHVGNLGIGL
+468 RTKLVGNLGIGL

-515 RTPIYAISPDPE
+515 RTTIYSISIDPE
-527 KGAPHAVLM
+527 KGAPYAKLT

>member
-1 MMGRD
+1 M
-6 TEWFVGIGTLAP
+6 TAN
-18 AVHIGVTMSASE
+18 E
-30 GSTVGGVPTEVV
+30 GSTVGGVPPEVIA
-42 TFLSGKGGRSLI
+42 FLSGKGGRSLI
-54 VKGGAGTGKTT
+54 VKGGAGSGKTT

-92 YRQFPWLKTTEMRT
+92 YRQFPWLKATEMRT
-106 RILDSA
+106 RVLDAA
-112 KLFLDAIN
+112 KLFLDAIQ
-120 ASGKPREPELPES
+120 ATGKSREPELPEA
-133 EVRKVRAG
+133 EQRKVRAG
-141 KEILGSFGQER
+141 REVLGSFGQER
-152 GPPTRVDRTH
+152 GPPTRVDRAH

-174 VENVYNRIER
+174 VENVYNRIEK

-289 GTRDI
+289 GI
-294 PGSASGGSAWKPVTD
+294 APNPGVGTTAGNWKPIAD
-309 PERFYST
+309 PERYYST

-342 VGIDDYYMLFTP
+342 VGIDDCYMLFTP
-354 TFLNF
+354 SFLNF
-359 LSQGRGIIAV
+359 LTQGRGIMAV
-369 LAAGDSPQKLRETL
+369 LAAGDSPERLRETL
-383 VRHVPANQFD
+383 VRHVPTNQFD
-393 TRVRIPDYTANE
+393 TRVRISDYTANE
-405 TEEPYILPMA
+405 TEDPYILPMA
-415 RLGRDEATRAMV
+415 RFGRDEAMRAMV
-427 TAEKSVAGPDRKPFV
+427 TAEKAVAGPDRKPFM
-442 EYMAFD
+442 EYTAFD

-504 DNAPCIYGIRP
+504 DSAPCIYGIRP
-515 RTPIYAISPDPE
+515 RTTIYAISPDPE
-527 KGAPHAVLM
+527 KGAPHATLT

>member
-1 MMGRD
+1 MRR
-6 TEWFVGIGTLAP
+6 EL
-18 AVHIGVTMSASE
+18 TMSGNE
-30 GSTVGGVPTEVV
+30 GSTVGGVPPEVV
-42 TFLSGKGGRSLI
+42 LFLSGKGGRSLI

-65 FGLELLERVGQPNR
+65 FGLELLERVGQPAR

-92 YRQFPWLKTTEMRT
+92 YRQFPWLRTTEMRT
-106 RILDSA
+106 RILDAA
-112 KLFLDAIN
+112 KLFLDAIGPGGR
-120 ASGKPREPELPES
+120 SREPEIPES
-133 EVRKVRAG
+133 EQRKIRAG
-141 KEILGSFGQER
+141 REVLGSFGQER

-205 LEMEEFVMALQKDLV
+205 LEMEEFVLALQKDLV

-281 DGGRFEAL
+281 DGGRFTAL
-289 GTRDI
+289 GI
-294 PGSASGGSAWKPVTD
+294 PPNGSAPASGAWKPVAD

-316 GIPDFDKLLGGGFR
+316 GIPDFDRMLGGGLR

-369 LAAGDSPQKLRETL
+369 LAAGESPEKLRETL
-383 VRHVPANQFD
+383 VRHTPASQFD
-393 TRVRIPDYTANE
+393 TRVRIPDYTVNE
-405 TEEPYILPMA
+405 TEDPYILPMA
-415 RLGRDEATRAMV
+415 RFGRDEALRAMV
-427 TAEKSVAGPDRKPFV
+427 TAEKVVAGPDRKPFI
-442 EYMAFD
+442 EYTAFD

-457 VAIRMYFQGVS
+457 VAIRLYFQGVS

-515 RTPIYAISPDPE
+515 RTTIYAISPDPE
-527 KGAPHAVLM
+527 KGAPHAVLT

>member
-1 MMGRD
+1 M
-6 TEWFVGIGTLAP
+6 T
-18 AVHIGVTMSASE
+18 ASE
-30 GSTVGGVPTEVV
+30 GSTVGGVPTEVI

-54 VKGGAGTGKTT
+54 IKGGAGTGKTT
-65 FGLELLERVGQPNR
+65 FGLELLERVGQANR
-79 SYYLSTRVGDEAL
+79 SYYLSTRIGDEAL
-92 YRQFPWLKTTEMRT
+92 FRQFPWLKTSEMRT
-106 RILDSA
+106 RVLDAA
-112 KLFLDAIN
+112 KLFLDAIQ
-120 ASGKPREPELPES
+120 ASKSRDIELPEV
-133 EVRKVRAG
+133 EQKKVRAG
-141 KEILGSFGQER
+141 REVLASFGQER

-162 LQALLKRSPMPE
+162 LTALLKRSPMPE
-174 VENVYNRIER
+174 VENVYQRIER

-220 EGSSTDVVMIL
+220 EASSTDVVMIL

-281 DGGRFEAL
+281 DGGRFQAL
-289 GTRDI
+289 GILAT
-294 PGSASGGSAWKPVTD
+294 PGAAVANSPWKPVAD
-309 PERFYST
+309 AEKYYST
-316 GIPDFDKLLGGGFR
+316 GVPDFDKLLGGGFR

-342 VGIDDYYMLFTP
+342 VGVDDYYMLFTP

-359 LSQGRGIIAV
+359 LAQGRGIIAV
-369 LAAGDSPQKLRETL
+369 LAAGESPDRLRETL
-383 VRHVPANQFD
+383 IRHVPANQFD
-393 TRVRIPDYTANE
+393 TRVRIPDYSANE
-405 TEEPYILPMA
+405 TEEPYILPM
-415 RLGRDEATRAMV
+415 GRYGREEAVKAMV
-427 TAEKSVAGPDRKPFV
+427 AAERAVAGPDRKPFL
-442 EYMAFD
+442 EYTAFD

-489 EILNMMDTYFRIINI
+489 EILNMMDSYFRIINI
-504 DNAPCIYGIRP
+504 DSATCIYGIRP
-515 RTPIYAISPDPE
+515 RTTIYAISPDPE
-527 KGAPHAVLM
+527 KGAPHATLT

>member
-1 MMGRD
+1 M
-6 TEWFVGIGTLAP
+6 TAN
-18 AVHIGVTMSASE
+18 E
-30 GSTVGGVPTEVV
+30 GSTVGGVPPEVV
-42 TFLSGKGGRSLI
+42 AFLSGKGGRSLI
-54 VKGGAGTGKTT
+54 VKGGAGSGKTT

-92 YRQFPWLKTTEMRT
+92 YRQFPWLKATEMRT
-106 RILDSA
+106 RVLDAA
-112 KLFLDAIN
+112 KLFLDAIQ
-120 ASGKPREPELPES
+120 STGKSREPDLPET
-133 EVRKVRAG
+133 EQRKVRAG

-152 GPPTRVDRTH
+152 GPPTRVDRAH

-174 VENVYNRIER
+174 VENVYNRIEK
-184 ALPEKSLLVIDS
+184 ALPEKALLVIDS

-281 DGGRFEAL
+281 NGGRFEAL
-289 GTRDI
+289 GI
-294 PGSASGGSAWKPVTD
+294 GSGSPSSPPTGAWKPIPD
-309 PERFYST
+309 PERYYST
-316 GIPDFDKLLGGGFR
+316 GIPDFDQLLGGGFR
-330 RGSFNAFEVDVN
+330 RGSVNAFEVDVN

-359 LSQGRGIIAV
+359 LAQGRGIIAV
-369 LAAGDSPQKLRETL
+369 LAAGESPEKLRETL
-383 VRHVPANQFD
+383 VRHVPPNQFD

-405 TEEPYILPMA
+405 TEDPYILPMA
-415 RLGRDEATRAMV
+415 RFGRDEAMRAMV
-427 TAEKSVAGPDRKPFV
+427 TAEKAVAGPDRKPFI
-442 EYMAFD
+442 EYTAFD

-457 VAIRMYFQGVS
+457 VAIRMYFQGLS

-489 EILNMMDTYFRIINI
+489 EILNMVDTYFRIINI

-515 RTPIYAISPDPE
+515 RTTIYAISVDPE
-527 KGAPHAVLM
+527 KGAPHATLTPV
-536 PIV
+536 V

>member
-1 MMGRD
+1 MADEPKR
-6 TEWFVGIGTLAP
+6 T
-18 AVHIGVTMSASE
+18 
-30 GSTVGGVPTEVV
+30 GGVPPEVLV
-42 TFLSGKGGRSLI
+42 FLSGRGGRSLI

-65 FGLELLERVGQPNR
+65 FGLELLERIGKPNQ

-92 YRQFPWLKTTEMRT
+92 YRQFPWLKATEMRA
-106 RILDSA
+106 RILDA
-112 KLFLDAIN
+112 GKLFLDAISAQPKSS
-120 ASGKPREPELPES
+120 ASELPDS
-133 EVRKVRAG
+133 EQKKIRAAR
-141 KEILGSFGQER
+141 EMMRTFDEER
-152 GPPTRVDRTH
+152 GAPTRVDRTH
-162 LQALLKRSPMPE
+162 LTALMKRNPMPE
-174 VENVYNRIER
+174 VENVYNRVEK

-220 EGSSTDVVMIL
+220 ESSNTNVVMIL

-255 ERRVRHL
+255 ERRVRHM

-270 NIGRA
+270 NIQVP

-281 DGGRFEAL
+281 SSGRFEAL
-289 GTRDI
+289 GFQVAT
-294 PGSASGGSAWKPVTD
+294 PGPQSSPVWHPVAD
-309 PERFYST
+309 PDKHYST
-316 GIPDFDKLLGGGFR
+316 GIPDFDQLLGGGFK

-359 LSQGRGIIAV
+359 LTQSRGIIAV
-369 LAAGDSPQKLRETL
+369 LAAGESHEKLRETL
-383 VRHVPANQFD
+383 VRHTPPNVFD
-393 TRVRIPDYTANE
+393 TRVRIADYTANE
-405 TEEPYILPMA
+405 TEESYIVPMA
-415 RLGRDEATRAMV
+415 RYGRDEAMRAMV
-427 TAEKSVAGPDRKPFV
+427 TAEKAARGPEQKPFL
-442 EYMAFD
+442 EYTAFD
-448 TFESLMGDQ
+448 TLESLMGDQ
-457 VAIRMYFQGVS
+457 VAIRMYFHGVR
-468 RTKHVGNLGIGL
+468 RTKLVGNLGIGL

-515 RTPIYAISPDPE
+515 RTTIYAISPDPE
-527 KGAPHAVLM
+527 KGAPHAKLT

>member
-1 MMGRD
+1 MN
-6 TEWFVGIGTLAP
+6 AN
-18 AVHIGVTMSASE
+18 E
-30 GSTVGGVPTEVV
+30 GSTVGGVPPEVIA
-42 TFLSGKGGRSLI
+42 FLSGKGGRSLI

-65 FGLELLERVGQPNR
+65 FGLELLERLGQPTR
-79 SYYLSTRVGDEAL
+79 SFYLSTRVGDESL
-92 YRQFPWLKTTEMRT
+92 YRQFPWLKTTEMRS
-106 RILDSA
+106 RILDAA
-112 KLFLDAIN
+112 KLFLDTIQAT
-120 ASGKPREPELPES
+120 GKGRAADLPET
-133 EVRKVRAG
+133 EQRKIRAG
-141 KEILGSFGQER
+141 REVLGSFGQER

-162 LQALLKRSPMPE
+162 LTALLKRSPMPE

-220 EGSSTDVVMIL
+220 EASSTDVVMIL

-270 NIGRA
+270 NIGRP

-289 GTRDI
+289 GI
-294 PGSASGGSAWKPVTD
+294 PGPGDGRGTATAWAARPD
-309 PERFYST
+309 PDRYYST
-316 GIPDFDKLLGGGFR
+316 GIPDFDTLLGGGLR

-342 VGIDDYYMLFTP
+342 VGVDDYYMLFTP

-359 LSQGRGIIAV
+359 LGQGRGMIAV
-369 LAAGDSPQKLRETL
+369 LAAGESPEKLRESL
-383 VRHVPANQFD
+383 VRYVPTHHFD
-393 TRVRIPDYTANE
+393 TRVRIPDYTISE

-415 RLGRDEATRAMV
+415 RFGRDEAMRAMV
-427 TAEKSVAGPDRKPFV
+427 TAEKAAAGPDRKPFI

-457 VAIRMYFQGVS
+457 VAIRMYFSGVS

-515 RTPIYAISPDPE
+515 RTTIYAISPDPE
-527 KGAPHAVLM
+527 KGAPHAVLT
-536 PIV
+536 PVV

>member
-1 MMGRD
+1 MTAD
-6 TEWFVGIGTLAP
+6 
-18 AVHIGVTMSASE
+18 E
-30 GSTVGGVPTEVV
+30 GSTVGGVPPEVIA
-42 TFLSGKGGRSLI
+42 FLSGKGGRSLI
-54 VKGGAGTGKTT
+54 VKGGAGSGKTT
-65 FGLELLERVGQPNR
+65 FGLELLERVGQPKR

-92 YRQFPWLKTTEMRT
+92 YRQFPWLKATEMRT
-106 RILDSA
+106 RVLDAA
-112 KLFLDAIN
+112 KLFLDAIQ
-120 ASGKPREPELPES
+120 ASGKSREPELPET
-133 EVRKVRAG
+133 EQRKVRAG
-141 KEILGSFGQER
+141 KEMLGTFGQEH
-152 GPPTRVDRTH
+152 GPPTRVDRAH

-174 VENVYNRIER
+174 VENVYNRIEK
-184 ALPEKSLLVIDS
+184 ALPEKALLVIDS

-270 NIGRA
+270 NISRA

-281 DGGRFEAL
+281 NGGRFEAL
-289 GTRDI
+289 GIT
-294 PGSASGGSAWKPVTD
+294 PTPPAGSTSGAWKPLTD
-309 PERFYST
+309 PERHYST
-316 GIPDFDKLLGGGFR
+316 GIPDFDQLLGGGFR

-359 LSQGRGIIAV
+359 LAQGRGIIAV
-369 LAAGDSPQKLRETL
+369 LAAGESPEKLRETL
-383 VRHVPANQFD
+383 VRHVPTNQFD

-405 TEEPYILPMA
+405 TEDPYILPMA
-415 RLGRDEATRAMV
+415 RFGRDEAMRAMV
-427 TAEKSVAGPDRKPFV
+427 TAEKAVAGPDRKPFI
-442 EYMAFD
+442 EYTAFD

-489 EILNMMDTYFRIINI
+489 EILNMMDTYFRIINV

-515 RTPIYAISPDPE
+515 RTTIYAISPDPE
-527 KGAPHAVLM
+527 KGAPHATLTPV
-536 PIV
+536 V